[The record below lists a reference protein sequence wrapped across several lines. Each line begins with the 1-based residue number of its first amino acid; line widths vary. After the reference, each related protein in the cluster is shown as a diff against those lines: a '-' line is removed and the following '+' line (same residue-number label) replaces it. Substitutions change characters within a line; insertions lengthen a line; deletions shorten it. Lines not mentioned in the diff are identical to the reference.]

1 MSNLYDMCVMCV
13 HMCVYVYKYIY
24 VCIYVFTLVKY
35 THTHRREY
43 INNQNPRKCTSTQV
57 MQTKVDT

>member
-35 THTHRREY
+35 THTHIGE
-43 INNQNPRKCTSTQV
+43 NT
-57 MQTKVDT
+57 